1 MKSFVLSH
9 GDVDGITSG
18 AISLLKFPGS
28 TFYFTRPS
36 QVHNDLY
43 RVAKDRPDVV
53 SVSDIAVN
61 EMRFD
66 HILRALDRMPE
77 STEIYWT
84 DHHPINRK
92 NKDQLKKRVQLVHE
106 IGPSAAELVY
116 RRFEKD
122 LPEHA
127 LRLALYGAI

>member
-1 MKSFVLSH
+1 MKYVLSH

-28 TFYFTRPS
+28 TYYFSKPS
-36 QVHNDLY
+36 QIHNDLY
-43 RVAKDRPDVV
+43 RIAKERPDIV

-66 HILRALDRMPE
+66 HILSALDRFPE

-84 DHHPINRK
+84 DHHPIGRK
-92 NKDQLKKRVQLVHE
+92 QKRELEKRVRLDLRPQNWY
-106 IGPSAAELVY
+106 IG
-116 RRFEKD
+116 D
-122 LPEHA
+122 LRPTYQSMLFA
-127 LRLALYGAI
+127 